1 MDLGATT
8 AFLGGLLTFASPCVL
23 PLVPI
28 YLSVLVGGDL
38 QAANGASGRFRLVGN
53 GLMFVLGFLVV
64 FVALGLA
71 ASALG
76 RFLIVHRLAFQQ
88 VGGLLVFFFGLKFLG
103 LVKASFLDRE
113 KRLQVGGNGTIT
125 PLSAALIGFT
135 FAFGWTPCIGPI
147 LGSILTFTAVS
158 THSLGAGAW
167 YLFLYGA
174 GVGLP
179 LLVVA
184 GLAQGGVNFLQRLFR
199 FIPRLEKATGVVLVA
214 MAVLMVTDNV
224 GFLTLSPG
232 TDSADELA
240 VSLSRTRSEGGPERD
255 VLAGGEGDAASR
267 TPAGAG
273 SGTAKAGAPAAEG
286 GAAQCE
292 ASSGCGLGGDEDEL
306 FLAGAAQT
314 TVDVTRLTRGPV
326 LIDFYRPDCP
336 ACLKMVPILQALG
349 ETCSGRGLRIE
360 KIDVSVPE
368 NRRLAQQMGVLGTP
382 TLAFFDVEGRE
393 VTRLVGAQE
402 MATVERAVG
411 VLMGEQC
418 AEFSRM

>member
-1 MDLGATT
+1 MDFGATT

-38 QAANGASGRFRLVGN
+38 QVADGPRGRFMLLGN
-53 GLMFVLGFLVV
+53 GLMFVLGFLAV
-64 FVALGLA
+64 FVTLGLA

-76 RFLIVHRLAFQQ
+76 KFLIVHRLVFQQ

-103 LVKASFLDRE
+103 LVKASFLDQE
-113 KRLQVGGNGTIT
+113 KRLQVARGGAMG

-158 THSLGAGAW
+158 TSSLAAGAW

-184 GLAQGGVNFLQRLFR
+184 LLAQTGVGLLQRVYR
-199 FIPRLEKATGVVLVA
+199 FLPKLEKATGAVLVL
-214 MAVLMVTDNV
+214 MSVLMVTDNLGV
-224 GFLTLSPG
+224 LTITPSSESSSKIALFLSPEKSSSATG
-232 TDSADELA
+232 TAA
-240 VSLSRTRSEGGPERD
+240 APRAGARP
-255 VLAGGEGDAASR
+255 GGEQEEAA
-267 TPAGAG
+267 TEPV
-273 SGTAKAGAPAAEG
+273 
-286 GAAQCE
+286 QCE
-292 ASSGCGLGGDEDEL
+292 AASGCGLGGGEDDL
-306 FLAGAAQT
+306 FALGSQQAT
-314 TVDVTRLTRGPV
+314 FDVSDLTRGPV
-326 LIDFYRPDCP
+326 LLEFHRPDCP
-336 ACLKMVPILQALG
+336 ACLRMVPILQALG

-368 NRRLAQQMGVLGTP
+368 NRLLARQMGVVGTP
-382 TLAFFDVEGRE
+382 TLAFFDEQGLE
-393 VTRLVGAQE
+393 VTRLVGAQDIT
-402 MATVERAVG
+402 TVERAMG

>member
-8 AFLGGLLTFASPCVL
+8 TFLAGLLTFASPCVL

-28 YLSVLVGGDL
+28 YLSVLVGGDI
-38 QAANGASGRFRLVGN
+38 QTAGGNRGRFKLLGN

-103 LVKASFLDRE
+103 LVSAPFLDGE
-113 KRLQVGGNGTIT
+113 KRLRLGGSRAIT
-125 PLSAALIGFT
+125 PLSAALIGVT

-158 THSLGAGAW
+158 TSSLSTGAW

-174 GVGLP
+174 GIGLP

-184 GLAQGGVNFLQRLFR
+184 LLAQSGVSLLQRVSR
-199 FIPRLEKATGVVLVA
+199 FLPKLEKTTGVVLVA
-214 MAVLMVTDNV
+214 LSLLMVTDNI
-224 GFLTLSPG
+224 GILTLSPG
-232 TDSADELA
+232 SDPSEAIAL
-240 VSLSRTRSEGGPERD
+240 SLSPSPSGSALESASES
-255 VLAGGEGDAASR
+255 ASGSEPGLP
-267 TPAGAG
+267 PAQEC
-273 SGTAKAGAPAAEG
+273 SST
-286 GAAQCE
+286 
-292 ASSGCGLGGDEDEL
+292 SGCGLGDSEDDAFSLPEP
-306 FLAGAAQT
+306 AAT
-314 TVDVTRLTRGPV
+314 LDVSRLTRGPV
-326 LIDFYRPDCP
+326 LLDFFRPNCP
-336 ACLKMVPILQALG
+336 ACLKMVPTIQALG

-360 KIDVSVPE
+360 KIDVSIPE
-368 NRRLAQQMGVLGTP
+368 NRLLAQQMGILGTP
-382 TLAFFDVEGRE
+382 TLAFFDEDGRE

-402 MATVERAVG
+402 IDTVERAMG
-411 VLMGEQC
+411 VLMGKQC